1 MTFVEFTIV
10 WRVLI
15 PFLAAF
21 VSAAAGLWLC
31 SLPMRRLPA
40 DAHWSEVAR
49 RYWPVR
55 VARSLTLIWIV
66 MAAYFEAQG
75 RPHFHHEGWR
85 IFMATVSALAGCLLG
100 SRLAGRGLRLPEVL
114 RRRNLRALPTVLF
127 LSPAGPSILI
137 LVGLTWQM
145 GLRMETFVI
154 TGVVLLVNIVLI
166 MGASVAI
173 LKVLGL
179 LREAGEPL
187 QRIARGMAAEN
198 GVPLRHVFR
207 IHLAMANAF
216 AFGWTRDLGFTE
228 AILETLDEDEL
239 RSVVSHELGH
249 LKESLTTRWSRLTG
263 LLIIPTIGL
272 APAAM
277 VAGHP
282 EIAIGLFAVWFLIG
296 RWVSKNH
303 KRMEEAADHE
313 AHGAETSDGIYARAL
328 EKIHACG
335 LIPAVLN
342 PRHPYP
348 SLYDRMISSG
358 VTPDF
363 PRPAAPNRRPA
374 FLLSA
379 LAAGLFMLLSH
390 QLTYLAVK
398 VQSRRPVA
406 AEREEPSP

>member
-10 WRVLI
+10 WRVLL

-55 VARSLTLIWIV
+55 MAKSLILIWIV
-66 MAAYFEAQG
+66 MVAYFEAQAQ
-75 RPHFHHEGWR
+75 PHFHHEGWR
-85 IFMATVSALAGCLLG
+85 TFLATMSALAGCLLG
-100 SRLAGRGLRLPEVL
+100 LRLAGRGLRLPEVL
-114 RRRNLRALPTVLF
+114 RRRNPRALPTLLF
-127 LSPAGPSILI
+127 LAPAGPSILI

-154 TGVVLLVNIVLI
+154 AGIILLVNLALI

-249 LKESLTTRWSRLTG
+249 LKESLATRWSRLTG

-272 APAAM
+272 APTAM
-277 VAGHP
+277 VASAMP
-282 EIAIGLFAVWFLIG
+282 NAT
-296 RWVSKNH
+296 
-303 KRMEEAADHE
+303 AAQP
-313 AHGAETSDGIYARAL
+313 ARA
-328 EKIHACG
+328 IRPPPRAAHWSG
-335 LIPAVLN
+335 LQT
-342 PRHPYP
+342 
-348 SLYDRMISSG
+348 G
-358 VTPDF
+358 
-363 PRPAAPNRRPA
+363 AAPCPRR
-374 FLLSA
+374 
-379 LAAGLFMLLSH
+379 
-390 QLTYLAVK
+390 
-398 VQSRRPVA
+398 SRRPDDRRRRRRSRDRRSASGA
-406 AEREEPSP
+406 AQPQSPARRRAAG